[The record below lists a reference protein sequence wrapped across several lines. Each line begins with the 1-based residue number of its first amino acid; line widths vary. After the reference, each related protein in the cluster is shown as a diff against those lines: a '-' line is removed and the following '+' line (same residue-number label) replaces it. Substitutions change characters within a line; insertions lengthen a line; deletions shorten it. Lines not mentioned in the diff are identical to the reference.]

1 MIRVPLFKHFRD
13 SIGSSE
19 LISKEKNRASVY
31 VLYQIDWKSKYW
43 KKKPISIL
51 DNNPGKLFCMILLW
65 KELLKLYRSAPNQN
79 WEI

>member
-43 KKKPISIL
+43 KKKTHKYFRQQPRQTIL
-51 DNNPGKLFCMILLW
+51 YDLVVEGTFKAL
-65 KELLKLYRSAPNQN
+65 
-79 WEI
+79 